1 MDTSNLFCPNPDC
14 PAYGQVDAGN
24 IGVHSRKEQRYRC
37 RTCGKTFAATHGTP
51 LYRLH
56 HDRQLFGWVISLL
69 SHGCPKE
76 AIVATFDLDPRT
88 VDRWWRSS
96 GQHAQQIHQA
106 LVQRPRNLLQ
116 VQLDELRHKVQGAVL
131 WIAMAIM
138 VSTRLWLGATV
149 SQRRDTDLIVRLVSL
164 VKASALC
171 RPLLLCF
178 DGLSTY
184 ITACRRV
191 FRTPLRTG
199 QRGRPRLVPWPDLYL
214 GQVIK
219 QYARRR
225 VVGVRRRRVQGS
237 QAQIAQLIR
246 RSQGKGTLNTAFI
259 ERLNATFRSRLA
271 LLVRRTRHLAR
282 KVDRVEAAIYLVGT
296 VYNFCTYH
304 DALRQPLYYAEG
316 RRERRRWVPR
326 TPAMAAG
333 ITDHRWS
340 ILELL
345 SYRVSPLLLEA
356 SEGHHG

>member
-1 MDTSNLFCPNPDC
+1 
-14 PAYGQVDAGN
+14 
-24 IGVHSRKEQRYRC
+24 
-37 RTCGKTFAATHGTP
+37 
-51 LYRLH
+51 
-56 HDRQLFGWVISLL
+56 
-69 SHGCPKE
+69 
-76 AIVATFDLDPRT
+76 
-88 VDRWWRSS
+88 
-96 GQHAQQIHQA
+96 
-106 LVQRPRNLLQ
+106 VQRPRDLVQ

-164 VKASALC
+164 VKDSALC

-184 ITACRRV
+184 ITACRQV

-199 QRGRPRLVPWPDLYL
+199 QRGRPRLVPWPDLHL

-282 KVDRVEAAIYLVGT
+282 KVERVEAAVYLVGT
-296 VYNFCTYH
+296 VYNFCTTMMRS
-304 DALRQPLYYAEG
+304 DSLCITRKAAASAAVGCLAPRLWRPGSPITVGASWNCCPIASLLFSWKRQEATTVKCRLTGVNSDLQKRPSCG
-316 RRERRRWVPR
+316 F
-326 TPAMAAG
+326 
-333 ITDHRWS
+333 
-340 ILELL
+340 L
-345 SYRVSPLLLEA
+345 S
-356 SEGHHG
+356 